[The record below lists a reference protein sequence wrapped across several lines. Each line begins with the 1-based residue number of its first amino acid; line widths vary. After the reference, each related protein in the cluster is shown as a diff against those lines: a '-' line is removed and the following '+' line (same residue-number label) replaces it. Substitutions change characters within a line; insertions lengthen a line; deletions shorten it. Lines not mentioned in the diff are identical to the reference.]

1 MKGMG
6 GMQQMLKQA
15 NQLQR
20 KMEKLQAELAERTYT
35 ATAGGNGVTITVKGE
50 STIQNIEVNEDLI
63 KEGDLEMIVDL
74 IKLASNEALKNA
86 KEENS
91 KEMSKLTGGLGGM
104 LGGLV

>member
-35 ATAGGNGVTITVKGE
+35 ATAGGDGVKITVKGE
-50 STIQNIEVNEDLI
+50 SNIEKIEVNPELVKDGDMEMIIDLI
-63 KEGDLEMIVDL
+63 Q
-74 IKLASNEALKNA
+74 LAANEALKTA
-86 KEENS
+86 KAENS
-91 KEMSKLTGGLGGM
+91 AEMSKLTGGLGGM

>member
-35 ATAGGNGVTITVKGE
+35 ATAGGDGVKITVKGE
-50 STIQNIEVNEDLI
+50 STIEKIEVNPELIKDGDMEMIIDLI
-63 KEGDLEMIVDL
+63 QVAAND
-74 IKLASNEALKNA
+74 ALKTAKAENNA
-86 KEENS
+86 
-91 KEMSKLTGGLGGM
+91 EMSKLTGGLGGM

>member
-50 STIQNIEVNEDLI
+50 SSIEKIEVNPELLKD
-63 KEGDLEMIVDL
+63 GDIEMIVDL
-74 IKLASNEALKNA
+74 IKVASNEALKTA
-86 KEENS
+86 KEENN
-91 KEMSKLTGGLGGM
+91 KEMSKLTGGVGGM
-104 LGGLV
+104 LGGLI